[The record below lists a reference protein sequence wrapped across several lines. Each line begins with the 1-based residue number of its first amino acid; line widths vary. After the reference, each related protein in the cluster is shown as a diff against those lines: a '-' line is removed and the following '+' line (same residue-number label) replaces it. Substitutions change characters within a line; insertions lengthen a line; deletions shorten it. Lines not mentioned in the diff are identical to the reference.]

1 MLVQRGSPA
10 PLAAREVPQALP
22 RAEIHDAKLEP
33 PLRAIAPRPSG
44 LVVGRLPLAC
54 RVPVSVG
61 SVCRTSLT
69 DVGALSFPVRRND
82 PSVAGVRA
90 AHILNEP
97 VPTADGE
104 ATVIVFVHDGVY
116 PRVTGRDAGAHVGH
130 HGRHQD
136 VAGAFPRREGT
147 PLAASAPLPRPLVAS
162 QESWCRCLPGG

>member
-1 MLVQRGSPA
+1 
-10 PLAAREVPQALP
+10 
-22 RAEIHDAKLEP
+22 
-33 PLRAIAPRPSG
+33 
-44 LVVGRLPLAC
+44 
-54 RVPVSVG
+54 VPVSVG

-116 PRVTGRDAGAHVGH
+116 PRVTGRDARELTSVITADIRTSLARSPVGKE
-130 HGRHQD
+130 RPCRFSATATTSSC
-136 VAGAFPRREGT
+136 VAGK
-147 PLAASAPLPRPLVAS
+147 LVPLPARRVTCSCAATPKSRRP
-162 QESWCRCLPGG
+162 Q